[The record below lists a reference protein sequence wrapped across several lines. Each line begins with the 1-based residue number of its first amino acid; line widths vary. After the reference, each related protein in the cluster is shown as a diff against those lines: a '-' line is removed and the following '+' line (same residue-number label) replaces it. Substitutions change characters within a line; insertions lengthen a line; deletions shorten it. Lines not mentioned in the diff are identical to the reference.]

1 MKCTKRTTTCT
12 RCTPERTMK
21 DAAKS
26 ESFGIRLDAATLAR
40 LDAYA
45 ARIDHKRGGA
55 AVRAIGAGLDVL
67 EGVPAAP
74 QVASLGS
81 DPAPS
86 APPVGLDVSALAVA
100 LYERVGPML
109 ADAVA
114 EGAHRAR
121 SPKLAPVGVVGVAR
135 VVDALRAAY
144 DAARD
149 GGGMADYDARRV
161 LSAAVIEAINVFAHG
176 EAAAPAPDAPKKLEP
191 GSEAA
196 PGSTG
201 RRRPPSKPRPGG
213 QRRAPVPDPPERRGV
228 DRLTDADVGR
238 WVADSENGRFKAH
251 KLTRI
256 GGGGTAECACG
267 DSVDLRFA
275 RVADEG
281 RRRCA
286 KCEAAG

>member
-1 MKCTKRTTTCT
+1 MT
-12 RCTPERTMK
+12 
-21 DAAKS
+21 DAPKS

-67 EGVPAAP
+67 EGLPVRAP
-74 QVASLGS
+74 
-81 DPAPS
+81 DPS
-86 APPVGLDVSALAVA
+86 REVSIGLDVNALAVA

-109 ADAVA
+109 SDAVA

-161 LSAAVIEAINVFAHG
+161 LSSAVIEAINVFAHG
-176 EAAAPAPDAPKKLEP
+176 EAAAPVPDAPKKLEP

-201 RRRPPSKPRPGG
+201 RRRPPSEPRPGG
-213 QRRAPVPDPPERRGV
+213 QRRAPVADPPERRAA
-228 DRLTDADVGR
+228 DRLTVADVGR
-238 WVADSENGRFKAH
+238 WVADSDNGRFKAH
-251 KLTRI
+251 RLTRI
-256 GGGGTAECACG
+256 GGGGTAECVCG

-281 RRRCA
+281 RRRCV

>member
-1 MKCTKRTTTCT
+1 
-12 RCTPERTMK
+12 MK

-26 ESFGIRLDAATLAR
+26 ESFGIRLDAPTIAR

-74 QVASLGS
+74 LPSLGS
-81 DPAPS
+81 NPAPS
-86 APPVGLDVSALAVA
+86 APPVGLDVEALAVA

-109 ADAVA
+109 SDAVA

-176 EAAAPAPDAPKKLEP
+176 EAAAPVPDALEL

-213 QRRAPVPDPPERRGV
+213 QRRAPVSDPPERRAA

-238 WVADSENGRFKAH
+238 WVADSDNGRFKAH
-251 KLTRI
+251 RLTRI
-256 GGGGTAECACG
+256 GGGGAAECACG
-267 DSVDLRFA
+267 ESVDLRRA
-275 RVADEG
+275 RVAAEG
-281 RRRCA
+281 RRRCT

>member
-1 MKCTKRTTTCT
+1 MTDD
-12 RCTPERTMK
+12 P
-21 DAAKS
+21 AKS
-26 ESFGIRLDAATLAR
+26 ASFGIRLDAAALAR

-74 QVASLGS
+74 LPSLGS
-81 DPAPS
+81 NPAPS
-86 APPVGLDVSALAVA
+86 APPVGLDVNALAVA

-109 ADAVA
+109 SDAVA

-161 LSAAVIEAINVFAHG
+161 LSSAVIEAINVFAHG
-176 EAAAPAPDAPKKLEP
+176 EAAAPVPDAPKKLEP

-201 RRRPPSKPRPGG
+201 RRRPPSEPRPGG
-213 QRRAPVPDPPERRGV
+213 QRRAPVADPPERRAA
-228 DRLTDADVGR
+228 DRLTVADVGR
-238 WVADSENGRFKAH
+238 WVADSDNGRFKAH
-251 KLTRI
+251 RLTRI

-275 RVADEG
+275 RIAAEG
-281 RRRCA
+281 RRRCT

>member
-1 MKCTKRTTTCT
+1 
-12 RCTPERTMK
+12 MK

-26 ESFGIRLDAATLAR
+26 ESFGIRLDASTLAR

-86 APPVGLDVSALAVA
+86 IGLDVNALAVA

-109 ADAVA
+109 SDAVA

-144 DAARD
+144 EAARD

-176 EAAAPAPDAPKKLEP
+176 EAAAPAPDAPKNLEP

-213 QRRAPVPDPPERRGV
+213 QRRAPVPDPPERRGA